1 MLIEEL
7 IERAFCE
14 GYEYAQKEFIDP
26 KNIDRIGKGIIY
38 GVPAAALGYGSYK
51 LYKFI
56 KRKNEENRKAHK
68 EELIKEIK
76 EQENGKEE
84 D

>member
-1 MLIEEL
+1 MRNFEFDEL
-7 IERAFCE
+7 IERAFSM
-14 GYEYAQKEFIDP
+14 GYEYAQKEFMDP
-26 KNIDRIGKGIIY
+26 RNMDRIGKVAIY

-56 KRKNEENRKAHK
+56 KRKNEENRALI
-68 EELIKEIK
+68 EELIKNK
-76 EQENGKEE
+76 NKEE